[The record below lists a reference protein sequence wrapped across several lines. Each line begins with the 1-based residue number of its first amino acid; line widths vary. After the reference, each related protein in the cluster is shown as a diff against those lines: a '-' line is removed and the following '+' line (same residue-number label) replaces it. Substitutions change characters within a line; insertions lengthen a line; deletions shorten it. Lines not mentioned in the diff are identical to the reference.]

1 MDQFREIELFVQV
14 AETGSISKAADELNL
29 STSAASR
36 HLVALESRLGV
47 QLVQRTTRRLYL
59 TEAGIEF
66 HRRCKAVLAD
76 MKEAEASV
84 METAINPTG
93 QLRVTAS
100 LSFCMLH
107 IAPMLPEF
115 TTRYPDITV
124 DVVAANRYYDI
135 IENGI
140 DVAIRTR
147 QYESDSNITIRKLA
161 ETKRIL
167 AASPAYL
174 NKYGIPKTPDDLQN
188 HKILTYAFANNPY
201 ELPFTKDG
209 KQSTTKVTP
218 HLDSNDGQILR
229 IAALD
234 DMGILV
240 QPKYIIYDD
249 ITSGRLVS
257 VLDEWQLPKLTMN
270 IAFQTRRH
278 MPAKVRLFV
287 DALVERFR
295 KNQYESLW
303 TT

>member
-14 AETGSISKAADELNL
+14 AETGSISKAADEMNL

-174 NKYGIPKTPDDLQN
+174 NKFGMPQAPDDLQN
-188 HKILTYAFANNPY
+188 HKMLTYAFANNPY

-209 KQSTTKVTP
+209 KQYTTKIAP

-249 ITSGRLVS
+249 LISGRLVS
-257 VLDEWQLPKLTMN
+257 VLDDWLLPKLTMN

-295 KNQYESLW
+295 KNQYEQLW
-303 TT
+303 TA